1 MIFLLG
7 GSIFGCSDPLE
18 PKAPSWD
25 VELTLPLVNRKY
37 TLAELVARDTS
48 LLRVGTDNQIFF
60 TSSSDIPAT
69 VIGTSITLDVPDTSS
84 QVELGPLG
92 ISSFSAT
99 AGISFPW
106 LPGGSTTTIPDTTVQ
121 IAGLQNP
128 IGGFLSLTIE
138 EGTLTL
144 SLRNNLPVPIT
155 VLSPLQLLDG
165 QGRTLAIVT
174 LNPATIPP
182 LGVGVGSD
190 NLAGRTTDNS
200 ITIGSFNLHIQ
211 GSPSPVPIPSGDLF
225 VFTMQGSGLLVR
237 RAELAFIP
245 AQTLIAND
253 TASLSIADST
263 LVRVAV
269 FSSGDIQL
277 GFTNSVN
284 LDLVFSYQLPQ
295 LQQMAGGQFIGFR
308 DSIFLPAFGS
318 GTVTLPMAGRRMQS
332 QNGDLIRSL
341 EVYGS
346 VRIPTGSTTP
356 VTINDTDKISISLSS
371 MSPIVIDSV
380 EGVVKP
386 TWISVQHFTPLDL
399 GDFRRQF
406 SGMISIPS
414 ASLDIDAITSS
425 GFPVDLFVSIGAAI
439 DSFGT
444 MAWISIP
451 PGERRVNP
459 GGNSISLDPS
469 QVGQFL
475 TQISQSFPESLLV
488 VGNIL
493 VNPPDVYSP
502 TLSGV
507 GSVGPSSGF
516 RGLID
521 LDLPLIVGVTSG
533 VVKDTVAFGD
543 SDGDG
548 ETDFEVDR
556 STFDRLN
563 YGRVFFELTNG
574 LPVEVRFRMHFLDQ
588 SLIRLLSVPQG
599 GEINAA
605 SALVDAQGF
614 VTLPS
619 NVRAIIELNQDEVSK
634 FRPSEFMGFEYSLVT
649 AANGSIVRFR
659 TIDSVRTRVWTTISL
674 KANQ

>member
-7 GSIFGCSDPLE
+7 GSFFGCGDPLE

-48 LLRVGTDNQIFF
+48 LLRVGINNQIFF

-92 ISSFSAT
+92 LSSFSNSS
-99 AGISFPW
+99 GISFAW
-106 LPGGSTTTIPDTTVQ
+106 LPGGTSAPIPDTTVQ
-121 IAGLQNP
+121 IPAIQST
-128 IGGFLSLTIE
+128 ISSFLSLTIE

-144 SLRNNLPVPIT
+144 SLRNNLPVAVT
-155 VLSPLQLLDG
+155 VLSPVQLSDG

-190 NLAGRTTDNS
+190 NLDGRTTDNT
-200 ITIGSFNLHIQ
+200 ITIGTFDLHIH
-211 GSPSPVPIPSGDLF
+211 GSASPVPIPSGDLF
-225 VFTMQGSGLLVR
+225 VFTMQTSGLLVR

-245 AQTLIAND
+245 AQTLVSID

-263 LVRVAV
+263 LARLAV
-269 FSSGDIQL
+269 FSSGDLQL
-277 GFTNSVN
+277 GFTNNVN
-284 LDLVFSYQLPQ
+284 LNLVFSYQLPQ
-295 LQQMAGGQFIGFR
+295 LQQLIGGRFIGYR
-308 DSIFLPAFGS
+308 DSIFLPALGS

-346 VRIPTGSTTP
+346 VRIPNGSTTP
-356 VTINDTDKISISLSS
+356 VTINDTDKINISVSS

-386 TWISVQHFTPLDL
+386 TWISVQHSTPLDL
-399 GDFRRQF
+399 GDFRKQF

-425 GFPVDLFVSIGAAI
+425 GFPVDLYVSIGAAI
-439 DSFGT
+439 DSLGT

-451 PGERRVNP
+451 ASERRINL
-459 GGNSISLDPS
+459 GGNTILLDPA

-475 TQISQSFPESLLV
+475 GQISQSFPESLIV

-502 TLSGV
+502 TLMGV
-507 GSVGPSSGF
+507 GSIGPSSGF
-516 RGLID
+516 QGKID

-548 ETDFEVDR
+548 ETDFEIDR

-574 LPVEVRFRMHFLDQ
+574 LPVEVRFRMHFLNKDR
-588 SLIRLLSVPQG
+588 IRLLSVPQAA
-599 GEINAA
+599 EINSA
-605 SALVDAQGF
+605 SAQVDAQGF

-634 FRPSEFMGFEYSLVT
+634 FRPSEFMGLEYFLAT
-649 AANGSIVRFR
+649 AGNGSIVRFR
-659 TIDSVRTRVWTTISL
+659 TIDSVRARVWTTISL

>member
-1 MIFLLG
+1 MIVLLG
-7 GSIFGCSDPLE
+7 GSFFGCSDPLE

-25 VELTLPLVNRKY
+25 VELTVPLVNRKY

-60 TSSSDIPAT
+60 ISSSDIPAT

-84 QVELGPLG
+84 QVELGPLE
-92 ISSFSAT
+92 ISSFSSS

-106 LPGGSTTTIPDTTVQ
+106 LPGGTTTPIPDTTIQ
-121 IAGLQNP
+121 IAGLQNS
-128 IGGFLSLTIE
+128 ISGFLSLTIE
-138 EGTLTL
+138 EGILTL
-144 SLRNNLPVPIT
+144 SLSNNLPVPVT
-155 VLSPLQLLDG
+155 VLGPLQLGDG

-182 LGVGVGSD
+182 SGVGVGSD

-200 ITIGSFNLHIQ
+200 ITIGSVDLHIQ
-211 GSPSPVPIPSGDLF
+211 GSPSPVQIPTGDLF
-225 VFTMQGSGLLVR
+225 TFSIQTAGLLVR

-245 AQTLIAND
+245 AQTLISND

-263 LVRVAV
+263 LARLAV
-269 FSSGDIQL
+269 FSSGDLEL

-295 LQQMAGGQFIGFR
+295 LQQMIGGQFIGFR
-308 DSIFLPAFGS
+308 DSIFLPALGS
-318 GTVTLPMAGRRMQS
+318 GSVTLPMGGRRMQS

-356 VTINDTDKISISLSS
+356 VTINDTDKINISVSS

-386 TWISVQHFTPLDL
+386 TWISVQHSTPLDL
-399 GDFRRQF
+399 GDFRKQF

-414 ASLDIDAITSS
+414 ASLDINAITSS
-425 GFPVDLFVSIGAAI
+425 GFPVDLYVSIGAAV
-439 DSFGT
+439 DSLGT
-444 MAWISIP
+444 MTWISIP
-451 PGERRVNP
+451 AGERRVNP
-459 GGNSISLDPS
+459 GGNTISLDPA

-475 TQISQSFPESLLV
+475 GQISQSFPESLVV

-507 GSVGPSSGF
+507 GSIGPTSGF
-516 RGLID
+516 RGTID

-533 VVKDTVAFGD
+533 VVRDTVAFGD

-548 ETDFEVDR
+548 ETDFDIDR

-574 LPVEVRFRMHFLDQ
+574 LPIEVRFRMHFLDQ
-588 SLIRLLSVPQG
+588 SLIRLLSVPQAA
-599 GEINAA
+599 EINAA
-605 SALVDAQGF
+605 SAQIDGQGF

-619 NVRAIIELNQDEVSK
+619 NVRAIIELNQDEVNK
-634 FRPSEFMGFEYSLVT
+634 FHPSEFMGLEYFLAT
-649 AANGSIVRFR
+649 AGNGSIVRLR
-659 TIDSVRTRVWTTISL
+659 TIDSVRVRVWTTISL
-674 KANQ
+674 RANQ